1 MRVPC
6 SPVILQWYLRILQH
20 HPWRNTPGHDT
31 NKRTSNRQGFAEV
44 PVVPLQLR
52 VTGLANTVSQVHR
65 VLESGSRTANRRTG
79 GDLGW
84 PGEPPQVGAARPRAT
99 EGKDRRPSNGWVG
112 KTPPVSL
119 SLLAAGYPTLDDG
132 YDGALDSLEDADN
145 ERSEAA
151 TELDRETLATFR
163 PAPRLKWR
171 HGGRF
176 ALYRE

>member
-1 MRVPC
+1 MISETPA
-6 SPVILQWYLRILQH
+6 QWC
-20 HPWRNTPGHDT
+20 
-31 NKRTSNRQGFAEV
+31 A
-44 PVVPLQLR
+44 
-52 VTGLANTVSQVHR
+52 
-65 VLESGSRTANRRTG
+65 
-79 GDLGW
+79 
-84 PGEPPQVGAARPRAT
+84 RAT
-99 EGKDRRPSNGWVG
+99 GDYIAAMAAFHIEWHRLSM
-112 KTPPVSL
+112 VSL

>member
-1 MRVPC
+1 MLTVACRPDET
-6 SPVILQWYLRILQH
+6 PAQWC
-20 HPWRNTPGHDT
+20 
-31 NKRTSNRQGFAEV
+31 A
-44 PVVPLQLR
+44 
-52 VTGLANTVSQVHR
+52 
-65 VLESGSRTANRRTG
+65 
-79 GDLGW
+79 
-84 PGEPPQVGAARPRAT
+84 RAT
-99 EGKDRRPSNGWVG
+99 GDYVAAVAAFQIEWQRLSM
-112 KTPPVSL
+112 VSL

>member
-1 MRVPC
+1 MLTVACRPDET
-6 SPVILQWYLRILQH
+6 PAQWCAQATGDYIAAMATFQIE
-20 HPWRNTPGHDT
+20 GH
-31 NKRTSNRQGFAEV
+31 RLSIV
-44 PVVPLQLR
+44 
-52 VTGLANTVSQVHR
+52 GLSQ
-65 VLESGSRTANRRTG
+65 
-79 GDLGW
+79 
-84 PGEPPQVGAARPRAT
+84 
-99 EGKDRRPSNGWVG
+99 
-112 KTPPVSL
+112 
-119 SLLAAGYPTLDDG
+119 LAAGYPTLDDG